1 MTTTE
6 PSATTTA
13 QAGVD
18 ISSLL
23 VVGNDIRAEI
33 EQFYFYEAELLDDRR
48 WNDWQQ
54 LWTDDAHY
62 WMPTRTNRSSR
73 EMKYEF
79 SAPNE
84 LAHFDDNKTTLEWR
98 TAQLATGMHWAE
110 DPPSRTR
117 HVVSNIRVRPSDV
130 VDNEY
135 ETRSNFI
142 CYRNRMED
150 EVDLWAGERH
160 DVLRHLA
167 DGIWAVSRRKILLD
181 QNVVLSKNLSIL
193 F

>member
-1 MTTTE
+1 MTTTD
-6 PSATTTA
+6 PSAVTVGA
-13 QAGVD
+13 D
-18 ISSLL
+18 IASLMAVSS
-23 VVGNDIRAEI
+23 DIRTEI
-33 EQFYFYEAELLDDRR
+33 EQLYYHEAELLDDRR

-73 EMKYEF
+73 EMKYEY
-79 SAPNE
+79 SGPNE
-84 LAHFDDNKTTLEWR
+84 LAHFDETKTTLEWR

-117 HVVSNIRVRPSDV
+117 HVITNVRVAASDV
-130 VDNEY
+130 VDGEY
-135 ETRSNFI
+135 LAKSNFI

-150 EVDLWAGERH
+150 EVDLWVGERH
-160 DVLRHLA
+160 DVLRHLG
-167 DGIWAVSRRKILLD
+167 DRTWAIARRKILLD